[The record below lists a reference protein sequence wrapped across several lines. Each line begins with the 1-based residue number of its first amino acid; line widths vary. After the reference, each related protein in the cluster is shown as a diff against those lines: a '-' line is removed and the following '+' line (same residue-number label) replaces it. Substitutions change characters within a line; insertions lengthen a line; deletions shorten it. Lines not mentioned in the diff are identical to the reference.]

1 MSMELGLRAG
11 PSYGQPGASP
21 VLLALSAQRVRVRA
35 VMGEGKL
42 GDPGG

>member
-1 MSMELGLRAG
+1 MELGLRAG
-11 PSYGQPGASP
+11 PSFGQHGASP

-35 VMGEGKL
+35 LMGEGKL